1 MGYLLVKPEVL
12 ESKGIKYFERM
23 PDGRAIADF
32 SMLRVIGSV
41 GDVQI
46 VSSAEELKKM
56 IQEQKDSGLY
66 ITDVDTESGETD
78 TDGMSDAGT
87 VADIEEGGES

>member
-12 ESKGIKYFERM
+12 ELKGINYFERM

-56 IQEQKDSGLY
+56 IEEQKNSGLY
-66 ITDVDTESGETD
+66 DTVGTESGTEE
-78 TDGMSDAGT
+78 TDGMTDEIVVSDM
-87 VADIEEGGES
+87 EEGGES

>member
-12 ESKGIKYFERM
+12 ESKEIKYFERM

-46 VSSAEELKKM
+46 VSSAEGLKKM
-56 IQEQKDSGLY
+56 IEDQKASGQY
-66 ITDVDTESGETD
+66 ETVDTESGTQETD
-78 TDGMSDAGT
+78 GITDEIVVSDM
-87 VADIEEGGES
+87 EEGGES

>member
-56 IQEQKDSGLY
+56 IEEQKSSGQY
-66 ITDVDTESGETD
+66 VTEENPESGTVGADGTDDVEIPET
-78 TDGMSDAGT
+78 
-87 VADIEEGGES
+87 EEGGES

>member
-56 IQEQKDSGLY
+56 IEEQKDSGQY
-66 ITDVDTESGETD
+66 ETVDTESGTEETD
-78 TDGMSDAGT
+78 EKSDIVVTETG
-87 VADIEEGGES
+87 EGGES

>member
-12 ESKGIKYFERM
+12 ESKGIRYFERM

-56 IQEQKDSGLY
+56 IEEQKSSGQY
-66 ITDVDTESGETD
+66 VTENPESGTEETDVDD
-78 TDGMSDAGT
+78 VVVSDM
-87 VADIEEGGES
+87 EEGGES

>member
-56 IQEQKDSGLY
+56 IEDQKASGQY
-66 ITDVDTESGETD
+66 ETVDTEAGTQETD
-78 TDGMSDAGT
+78 GIIDEIVVSDM
-87 VADIEEGGES
+87 EEGGES

>member
-12 ESKGIKYFERM
+12 ESKGIRYFERM

-56 IQEQKDSGLY
+56 IEEQKSSGQY
-66 ITDVDTESGETD
+66 VTEENPESGTEETDVDD
-78 TDGMSDAGT
+78 VVVSDM
-87 VADIEEGGES
+87 EEGGES

>member
-12 ESKGIKYFERM
+12 ESKGIRYFERM

-56 IQEQKDSGLY
+56 IEEQKDSGQY
-66 ITDVDTESGETD
+66 ETVDTESGTEETD
-78 TDGMSDAGT
+78 EKSDIVVT
-87 VADIEEGGES
+87 ETEEGGES

>member
-56 IQEQKDSGLY
+56 IEDQKASGQY
-66 ITDVDTESGETD
+66 ENVDTESGTQETD
-78 TDGMSDAGT
+78 GDNDVVVPDM
-87 VADIEEGGES
+87 EEGGES

>member
-56 IQEQKDSGLY
+56 IEDQKASGQY
-66 ITDVDTESGETD
+66 ETVDTESGTQETD
-78 TDGMSDAGT
+78 GITDEIVVSDM
-87 VADIEEGGES
+87 EEGGES

>member
-12 ESKGIKYFERM
+12 ESKGIKYFERI

-56 IQEQKDSGLY
+56 IEEQKNSGLY
-66 ITDVDTESGETD
+66 DTVGTESGTEE
-78 TDGMSDAGT
+78 TDGMTDKIVVSDM
-87 VADIEEGGES
+87 EKGGES

>member
-56 IQEQKDSGLY
+56 IEEQKDSGQY
-66 ITDVDTESGETD
+66 ETVDTESGTEETD
-78 TDGMSDAGT
+78 EKSDIVVT
-87 VADIEEGGES
+87 ETEEGGES

>member
-12 ESKGIKYFERM
+12 ESKGIKYFERI

-56 IQEQKDSGLY
+56 IEEQKNSGLY
-66 ITDVDTESGETD
+66 DTVGTESGTEE
-78 TDGMSDAGT
+78 TDGMTDEIVVSDM
-87 VADIEEGGES
+87 EEGGES

>member
-12 ESKGIKYFERM
+12 ESKGIRYFERM

-46 VSSAEELKKM
+46 VSSADELKKM
-56 IQEQKDSGLY
+56 IEEQKASGLY
-66 ITDVDTESGETD
+66 VTENPESGTEETDVDD
-78 TDGMSDAGT
+78 VVVSDM
-87 VADIEEGGES
+87 EEGGES

>member
-1 MGYLLVKPEVL
+1 MGYLLIKPEVL

-56 IQEQKDSGLY
+56 IQEQKNSGLY
-66 ITDVDTESGETD
+66 DTVGTEFGTEETNGITDEIVV
-78 TDGMSDAGT
+78 SDM
-87 VADIEEGGES
+87 EEGGES

>member
-56 IQEQKDSGLY
+56 IEDQKASGQY
-66 ITDVDTESGETD
+66 ETVDTESGTQETD
-78 TDGMSDAGT
+78 GIIDEIVVSDM
-87 VADIEEGGES
+87 EEGGES

>member
-56 IQEQKDSGLY
+56 IEEQKDSGQY
-66 ITDVDTESGETD
+66 ETVDTEYGTEETD
-78 TDGMSDAGT
+78 EKSDIVVT
-87 VADIEEGGES
+87 ETEEGGES

>member
-56 IQEQKDSGLY
+56 IEDQKASGQY
-66 ITDVDTESGETD
+66 KTVDTESGTQETD
-78 TDGMSDAGT
+78 GDNDVVVSDM
-87 VADIEEGGES
+87 EEGGES

>member
-1 MGYLLVKPEVL
+1 MGYLLLKPEVL
-12 ESKGIKYFERM
+12 ESKGIKYFESM

-46 VSSAEELKKM
+46 VSSAEELKQ
-56 IQEQKDSGLY
+56 IIEEQKASGLY
-66 ITDVDTESGETD
+66 ITEENPTPEIVD
-78 TDGMSDAGT
+78 TDGT
-87 VADIEEGGES
+87 ADMEVSEAEEGGES

>member
-32 SMLRVIGSV
+32 SMLRVIGSTE
-41 GDVQI
+41 DVQI

-56 IQEQKDSGLY
+56 IEDQKASGQY
-66 ITDVDTESGETD
+66 ETVDTESGTQETD
-78 TDGMSDAGT
+78 GIIDEIVVSDM
-87 VADIEEGGES
+87 EEGGES

>member
-23 PDGRAIADF
+23 PDGRAIAAF
-32 SMLRVIGSV
+32 SLLRVIGSV

-56 IQEQKDSGLY
+56 IEEQKDSGQY
-66 ITDVDTESGETD
+66 ETVDTESGTEETD
-78 TDGMSDAGT
+78 EKSDIVVT
-87 VADIEEGGES
+87 ETEEGGES

>member
-56 IQEQKDSGLY
+56 IEDQKASGQY
-66 ITDVDTESGETD
+66 ETVDTESGTQETD
-78 TDGMSDAGT
+78 GITDEIVVSDM
-87 VADIEEGGES
+87 EEGGE

>member
-1 MGYLLVKPEVL
+1 MKPEVL
-12 ESKGIKYFERM
+12 ESKGIKYFERI

-56 IQEQKDSGLY
+56 IEEQKNSGLY
-66 ITDVDTESGETD
+66 DTVGTESGTEE
-78 TDGMSDAGT
+78 TDGMTDEIVVSDM
-87 VADIEEGGES
+87 EEGGES

>member
-56 IQEQKDSGLY
+56 IEEQKSSGLY
-66 ITDVDTESGETD
+66 ETVDTESGTGPEETD
-78 TDGMSDAGT
+78 GDNDVVVSDM
-87 VADIEEGGES
+87 EEGGES

>member
-1 MGYLLVKPEVL
+1 MKPEVL
-12 ESKGIKYFERM
+12 ESKGIRYFERM

-56 IQEQKDSGLY
+56 IEEQKSSGQY
-66 ITDVDTESGETD
+66 VTENPESGTVGADGTDDVEIPET
-78 TDGMSDAGT
+78 
-87 VADIEEGGES
+87 EEGGES